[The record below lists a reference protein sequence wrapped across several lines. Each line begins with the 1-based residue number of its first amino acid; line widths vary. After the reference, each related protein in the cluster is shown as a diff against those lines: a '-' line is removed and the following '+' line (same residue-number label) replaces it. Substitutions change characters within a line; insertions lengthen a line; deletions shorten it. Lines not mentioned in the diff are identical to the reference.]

1 MVKKLGII
9 LFFVYS
15 LTFLVSCDPIKRHA
29 RLVKKYPHVHTQD
42 TIKMV
47 DTIRIEVPKISVDS
61 FFQIDSFLL
70 ELRDTIK
77 VEKERLKIKMY
88 AVHDSVFIEGTCDT
102 IFVEK
107 IIERKIPI
115 RYYEAKKENDFK
127 KWSGIIL
134 ISFLIILILLIVYRL
149 FKFFL

>member
-1 MVKKLGII
+1 MQAVAFYLLYPFI
-9 LFFVYS
+9 Y
-15 LTFLVSCDPIKRHA
+15 LVSLSPFWILYRISD
-29 RLVKKYPHVHTQD
+29 LVYVLMYKIIGYRKKV
-42 TIKMV
+42 V
-47 DTIRIEVPKISVDS
+47 
-61 FFQIDSFLL
+61 FGNL
-70 ELRDTIK
+70 ENAFPEK
-77 VEKERLKIKMY
+77 SEKERLKIKMY

-127 KWSGIIL
+127 KWGGIIL